1 MLLAMAIFLGA
12 CFGAGC
18 YFLGGSAENRR
29 LISEWE
35 EVGKKAREVTSMH
48 IEAIQRRCPR

>member
-18 YFLGGSAENRR
+18 YFIGGSAELKR
-29 LISEWE
+29 LDAQI
-35 EVGKKAREVTSMH
+35 REVKELRERNERMLHTL
-48 IEAIQRRCPR
+48 EGLPR